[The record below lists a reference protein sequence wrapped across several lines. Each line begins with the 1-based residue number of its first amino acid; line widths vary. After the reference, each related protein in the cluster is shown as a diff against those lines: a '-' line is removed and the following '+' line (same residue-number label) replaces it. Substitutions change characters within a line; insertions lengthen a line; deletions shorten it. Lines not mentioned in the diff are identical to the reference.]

1 MANGKVCSACATARC
16 RWRSERQHDEDDEDD
31 RTSVQRGRGR
41 GGQCHVNNAFMLQ
54 SCALLHAPL
63 PTAAS
68 PTAIIVVILASL
80 FCFICSEI

>member
-1 MANGKVCSACATARC
+1 MTGRQYNEGK
-16 RWRSERQHDEDDEDD
+16 
-31 RTSVQRGRGR
+31 G

-68 PTAIIVVILASL
+68 AAAIIVVILASL

>member
-16 RWRSERQHDEDDEDD
+16 RRRSERQHDEDDEDD
-31 RTSVQRGRGR
+31 RTSVHRGER

-63 PTAAS
+63 PTAVS